1 MVYIEHALRAHIEMV
16 NLVNFGVMPE
26 GNKSKRKKMTAASF
40 RAFATEHN
48 AQFAGSA

>member
-16 NLVNFGVMPE
+16 NLVNFGIMPDE
-26 GNKSKRKKMTAASF
+26 KPKARKMTAASF

-48 AQFAGSA
+48 ATFAGSA